1 MDISTPAVYRSLG
14 RDEINAIPLAEL
26 DVSSGYIFEDD
37 TVGMYFERLRR
48 EAPVHYCARS
58 RFGPFWS
65 VTTYRHI
72 MEVEVNHQAFSSDSA
87 LGGITLALG
96 DGPLGL
102 GDGKRAAGCRHHEG
116 QHPAHHPSGHC
127 QTGTPRHA
135 RWRGGGA

>member
-37 TVGMYFERLRR
+37 TV
-48 EAPVHYCARS
+48 ARS

-87 LGGITLALG
+87 LGGITLAE
-96 DGPLGL
+96 PLPDERLPSFIAMDPPQHDEQRRTVSPIVAPGNL
-102 GDGKRAAGCRHHEG
+102 ALLEGTIRSRIKRLQAERLNATIVIFSR
-116 QHPAHHPSGHC
+116 
-127 QTGTPRHA
+127 
-135 RWRGGGA
+135 